1 MKMSPILGNLS
12 EGGITY
18 LLGELYRQTG
28 NMRQAVEFFQKV
40 VNDKEL
46 DTEPKYIK
54 LARFQWESLKD
65 SPSAETDQE
74 DEKVND
80 S

>member
-1 MKMSPILGNLS
+1 
-12 EGGITY
+12 
-18 LLGELYRQTG
+18 
-28 NMRQAVEFFQKV
+28 MRQAVDFFQKV

-65 SPSAETDQE
+65 TPASE
-74 DEKVND
+74 DDEGND